1 MLIRFCKAA
10 ACVLLPAG
18 LLHSSV
24 HAALWC
30 QSHDQGSFFIFHIY
44 VEASESR
51 QKHHLIWSTIKDL
64 HC

>member
-51 QKHHLIWSTIKDL
+51 QKHHLI
-64 HC
+64 